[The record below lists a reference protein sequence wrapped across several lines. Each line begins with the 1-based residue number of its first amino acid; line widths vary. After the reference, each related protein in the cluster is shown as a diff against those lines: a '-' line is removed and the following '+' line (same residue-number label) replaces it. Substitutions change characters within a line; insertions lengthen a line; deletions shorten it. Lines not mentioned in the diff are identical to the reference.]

1 MDDVG
6 SASSAGT
13 REDTRTRILAAAA
26 DLLAEGGREA
36 VSTRAVGAA
45 AGVQAPT
52 IYRLFGDKRGLLDAL
67 ATYGITR
74 YLSRK
79 TEHEPGDDPV
89 EDLRAGW
96 DLHVGFGLA
105 NPELYAL
112 MYGDPHHGS
121 TSPAAAA
128 AFDILAG
135 HIGRIARAGRLRVG
149 EERAAQL
156 VHAAGSGTTLVL
168 IALPEEARD
177 LRLSS
182 LAREAIIAAIVTDAP
197 VPAATG
203 PVGAAVALRAVLPET
218 TALTP
223 GERSLLSEWLD
234 RIAADDAPQVRAE

>member
-6 SASSAGT
+6 SAASVGT

-67 ATYGITR
+67 ATYGITT
-74 YLSRK
+74 YLRRK

-96 DLHVGFGLA
+96 DLHLGFGLA

-112 MYGDPHHGS
+112 MYGDPRHGS
-121 TSPAAAA
+121 ASPAADA
-128 AFDILAG
+128 AFEILAE
-135 HIGRIARAGRLRVG
+135 HIGRIARAGRLKVG

-156 VHAAGSGTTLVL
+156 VHAAGSGTTLTL
-168 IALPEEARD
+168 IAIPEEARD
-177 LRLSS
+177 LRLSH
-182 LAREAIIAAIVTDAP
+182 LAREAVIAAIITDVP

-203 PVGAAVALRAVLPET
+203 PVGAAVALRAALPET
-218 TALTP
+218 TALTE
-223 GERSLLSEWLD
+223 GERILLHEWLD
-234 RIAADDAPQVRAE
+234 RIAAE